1 MPNGC
6 PPGSRRY
13 TIAAGD
19 TLFSLAQRFGTTV
32 SAITSLNPGIDPN
45 RLRVGQVICI
55 PGRRDPGPGPC
66 PRNWVRYAIRPGDT
80 LFAIAQRTGTT
91 VQELINNNP
100 GIDPNSL
107 RVAQLICVPRGGPPR
122 PGPCPRN
129 WERYAIRAGDT
140 LSHCPAERHHC
151 GGAERNNPGSTPTAC
166 RWAADLRAENRSACA
181 PANSLS
187 CRCHPLHNQARRH
200 PFPACKSARHYS

>member
-66 PRNWVRYAIRPGDT
+66 PRNWCVMPSGQGIP
-80 LFAIAQRTGTT
+80 FSHCQRTGTT

-107 RVAQLICVPRGGPPR
+107 RVAQLICVPRGDTAR
-122 PGPCPRN
+122 ICPRN
-129 WERYAIRAGDT
+129 WERYAIRAGT
-140 LSHCPAERHHC
+140 LCSHCPAERHHC
-151 GGAERNNPGSTPTAC
+151 AELSGTTQDQPQQPAGR
-166 RWAADLRAENRSACA
+166 AADLRAENRSACA

-187 CRCHPLHNQARRH
+187 RWCLPLHNQARRH